1 MRAIRGESA
10 ARSSASCAALSPP
23 GAASDSEA
31 FALAAVSSA
40 LSSSSSFAVSAWSAS
55 IPSSEKLAL
64 RRRGSRAAAF
74 CGAVGVESAVAA
86 LDRAASDAEA
96 LLSAALRSGKAG
108 ASSSSVIA
116 AGESDGASSRF
127 TRLGQLGLIDLS
139 PFFFFQGLFPFAGAL
154 ISGAAS
160 ALSQSSRGKT
170 VA

>member
-1 MRAIRGESA
+1 MRGELA
-10 ARSSASCAALSPP
+10 ARSSAFCAALSPP

-31 FALAAVSSA
+31 FASTAASSA
-40 LSSSSSFAVSAWSAS
+40 SSSPSSFAVSAWPAS
-55 IPSSEKLAL
+55 MPSSEKLAL

-74 CGAVGVESAVAA
+74 CGAAGVESSVAA
-86 LDRAASDAEA
+86 LDGAASGAEA
-96 LLSAALRSGKAG
+96 LPSAALRSGRAG
-108 ASSSSVIA
+108 ASSSSVFA

-139 PFFFFQGLFPFAGAL
+139 PFFFFQGLFPFAGVL